1 MVGDARSAGKG
12 WAGRR
17 TEERNS
23 PERSAA
29 HDPCATLASP
39 VATHPHAEALPF
51 ELRPFIGHLPHDDI
65 QAAARRARRLGV
77 GGDQVLIAQGTT
89 DATGATGLLAAHL
102 GLAVVDPDGIA
113 APQDAATAEAVLRTG
128 VCVESPAGTRPRF
141 TLAAR
146 GRDVRRLAR
155 ALRRDPAL
163 AGRVRLAEP
172 GALRR
177 TVMAAAGPVL
187 AQAAVARLPARD
199 PLKSAA
205 TLDPKRVLG
214 RIALVVGL
222 PLAALLALAPEQGV
236 LLVQALLSLVF
247 LGWVSLR
254 LAACTYD
261 PPADLPPTLDDRQL
275 PVYSLLV
282 PLYREAASVPHL
294 VAALGALAYPP
305 EKLDIKLVV
314 EADDA
319 GTRAAIAT
327 LTLPPHMEEVPVPAI
342 GPRTKPKALAVAL
355 AAARGS
361 FVAVYDAEDL
371 PEPDQLRRALEAFR
385 AGGPKVACVQARL
398 AIDNGDDSWIAASFA
413 AEYAA
418 QFDVLLPMLSALGLP
433 ILLGGTSNHF
443 RRRVLDEV
451 GGWDPFNVTEDADLG
466 IRLARA
472 GWQTRVISSTTFEEA
487 PVSTRAWLGQRTRW
501 LKGWAQTLLVHLRQP
516 HALMADLGAGPAL
529 ALLLLAAGPFAAALV
544 HPFCVALLLADL
556 LRGVIG
562 LPRGSLA
569 EALTSALTF
578 TTLFA
583 GYAGTAA
590 ITWVGLRR
598 RARVPGLKVVLG
610 IPFYWLLLSAAAWR
624 ALFELLR
631 RPHHWQKTEHGVA
644 RHRVAQAAAL
654 RRSETMGVAKR
665 PPAGPA
671 HAASAKA

>member
-29 HDPCATLASP
+29 HDPRATLASP
-39 VATHPHAEALPF
+39 VATHPDAEALPF

-89 DATGATGLLAAHL
+89 DTTAATGLLAAHL

-146 GRDVRRLAR
+146 GRDVRRLAL

-294 VAALGALAYPP
+294 VAALGALDYPVLCS
-305 EKLDIKLVV
+305 KL
-314 EADDA
+314 
-319 GTRAAIAT
+319 T
-327 LTLPPHMEEVPVPAI
+327 
-342 GPRTKPKALAVAL
+342 
-355 AAARGS
+355 
-361 FVAVYDAEDL
+361 
-371 PEPDQLRRALEAFR
+371 
-385 AGGPKVACVQARL
+385 
-398 AIDNGDDSWIAASFA
+398 
-413 AEYAA
+413 
-418 QFDVLLPMLSALGLP
+418 
-433 ILLGGTSNHF
+433 
-443 RRRVLDEV
+443 
-451 GGWDPFNVTEDADLG
+451 
-466 IRLARA
+466 
-472 GWQTRVISSTTFEEA
+472 
-487 PVSTRAWLGQRTRW
+487 
-501 LKGWAQTLLVHLRQP
+501 
-516 HALMADLGAGPAL
+516 
-529 ALLLLAAGPFAAALV
+529 
-544 HPFCVALLLADL
+544 
-556 LRGVIG
+556 
-562 LPRGSLA
+562 
-569 EALTSALTF
+569 
-578 TTLFA
+578 
-583 GYAGTAA
+583 
-590 ITWVGLRR
+590 
-598 RARVPGLKVVLG
+598 
-610 IPFYWLLLSAAAWR
+610 
-624 ALFELLR
+624 
-631 RPHHWQKTEHGVA
+631 
-644 RHRVAQAAAL
+644 
-654 RRSETMGVAKR
+654 
-665 PPAGPA
+665 
-671 HAASAKA
+671 